1 MKKAAGVNE
10 IFKILEEDARKTPEQ
25 IATMTG
31 IPVASVKKAIKQA
44 EADRTILKYKAVVNW
59 DRLGDD
65 QVQALVEVK
74 VTPQRDVG
82 FDAIAERIYRFPEAR
97 TVYLLSGTY
106 ELLVMVTGKSM
117 QEVAG
122 FTSNKLATIEGVQ
135 GTVTHFLLKR
145 YKEDGEILSGDERRK
160 KREPFML

>member
-1 MKKAAGVNE
+1 MKDANKVNE
-10 IFKILEEDARKTPEQ
+10 IFKILEDDARKTPEQ

-31 IPVASVKKAIKQA
+31 LPVAAVKKAIKQA
-44 EADRTILKYKAVVNW
+44 ESNRTILKYKAVINW
-59 DRLGDD
+59 DKLGDD

-106 ELLVMVTGKSM
+106 ELLVLTTGKTM
-117 QEVAG
+117 HEVAA

>member
-31 IPVASVKKAIKQA
+31 LPVATVKKAIKQA
-44 EADRTILKYKAVVNW
+44 EADRTILKYKTVVNW
-59 DRLGDD
+59 DKLGDD

-106 ELLVMVTGKSM
+106 ELLVMVTGRSM
-117 QEVAG
+117 QEVAA
-122 FTSNKLATIEGVQ
+122 FTSNKLATVEGVQ